1 MKKITYVLIALITFS
16 VSAQKKKNGTV
27 YVDHPG
33 IQLVNTFNNAWTS
46 GDIDKAASLLSE
58 DFRIKNG
65 NDTNKDSKGATKSQ
79 MIGNMTWWYNNNDY
93 LSLTTSEGTYPDAIE
108 YKEGDQLW
116 VQSWDH
122 LYAVNK
128 QTGVEFDDPI
138 HRLYL
143 LNKDATQILYISE
156 YNNQNTFNRRN
167 NAWPGKD
174 RKNGTIYINH
184 ENINNMRKAVYSF
197 LNGDLERSY
206 SFYAENATFDDIN
219 EAKTLSFDE
228 IKARDQQ
235 FLSAWTFDS
244 FDERGY
250 PDYLEYD
257 WNESKVVQS
266 WWNFRMTRKSDGK
279 KIVVPVMFIDDFNN
293 EGKITSRSI
302 YYNGSLL
309 N

>member
-1 MKKITYVLIALITFS
+1 MKKITFMLIALVTFS

-33 IQLVNTFNNAWTS
+33 IQLVNAFNKAWTS

-156 YNNQNTFNRRN
+156 YNNQNTFNL
-167 NAWPGKD
+167 AG
-174 RKNGTIYINH
+174 
-184 ENINNMRKAVYSF
+184 
-197 LNGDLERSY
+197 
-206 SFYAENATFDDIN
+206 AEGF
-219 EAKTLSFDE
+219 EPS
-228 IKARDQQ
+228 
-235 FLSAWTFDS
+235 
-244 FDERGY
+244 
-250 PDYLEYD
+250 
-257 WNESKVVQS
+257 
-266 WWNFRMTRKSDGK
+266 
-279 KIVVPVMFIDDFNN
+279 
-293 EGKITSRSI
+293 TS
-302 YYNGSLL
+302 
-309 N
+309 